1 MSRSKAPS
9 SSQSALMADLSLTTW
24 LLFALAALIVGL
36 AKTSIGGLATL
47 AVVIFASQ
55 LPARESTGALL
66 PLLMVGD
73 VLAVVAY
80 RRHANWRLLS
90 RLFPWLAVGVLLGVV
105 FVARVDD
112 IVMRRTIGLV
122 LLVLVAVQLLSR
134 HGRASAWRTDAN
146 AIRRTRVQQI
156 ATASVGVCAG
166 FVTMV
171 ANAAGPVTTIY
182 FLMAGLSMLEF
193 LGTGAW
199 LFLVVNLFKLPFSI
213 GLGLVS
219 ASSLGT
225 DVLLAPLVLLGAGLG
240 YLLVRRIN
248 QDQFEWLVLVLAGV
262 SAVPLVL

>member
-1 MSRSKAPS
+1 
-9 SSQSALMADLSLTTW
+9 MADLSLTTW

-36 AKTSIGGLATL
+36 AKTSIGGLGTL

-80 RRHANWRLLS
+80 RRHANWRMLA
-90 RLFPWLAVGVLLGVV
+90 RLFPWLAVGVLLGVA
-105 FVARVDD
+105 FVAHVDD
-112 IVMRRTIGLV
+112 SAMRRTIGVV
-122 LLVLVAVQLLSR
+122 LLALVAVQLISR
-134 HGRASAWRTDAN
+134 HDRATGWRTDPTASH
-146 AIRRTRVQQI
+146 RTRVQQI
-156 ATASVGVCAG
+156 ATASVGVCTG

-193 LGTGAW
+193 LGTAAW

-213 GLGLVS
+213 GLGLIDV
-219 ASSLGT
+219 SSLGT
-225 DVLLAPLVLLGAGLG
+225 DLVLVPFVLLGAGLG

-248 QDQFEWLVLVLAGV
+248 QEQFEWLVLVLAAV
-262 SAVPLVL
+262 AAVPLVL

>member
-1 MSRSKAPS
+1 V
-9 SSQSALMADLSLTTW
+9 LITELSLSTW
-24 LLFALAALIVGL
+24 LLFILAAFFVGI

-73 VLAVVAY
+73 VIAVAAY
-80 RRHANWRLLS
+80 RRHANWRLLA
-90 RLFPWLAVGVLLGVV
+90 RLFPWVGVGVVLGAV

-112 IVMRRTIGLV
+112 GVMRRSIGLV
-122 LLVLVAVQLLSR
+122 LIGLVVVQLLSR
-134 HGRASAWRTDAN
+134 HDRARGWRTDPNVA
-146 AIRRTRVQQI
+146 RRSIGQQT
-156 ATASVGVCAG
+156 ATAAVGMCAG

-182 FLMAGLSMLEF
+182 FLMAGLPMLEF

-199 LFLVVNLFKLPFSI
+199 LFLVVNTFKLPFSI
-213 GLGLVS
+213 GLGLID
-219 ASSLGT
+219 APALGT
-225 DVLLAPLVLLGAGLG
+225 DLVLVPFVLLGALIG
-240 YLLVRRIN
+240 YLFVRRLN
-248 QDQFEWLVLVLAGV
+248 QQQFEWLALLLAAV

>member
-1 MSRSKAPS
+1 VLIAH
-9 SSQSALMADLSLTTW
+9 LSLSTW
-24 LLFALAALIVGL
+24 LLFILAAFIVGL

-73 VLAVVAY
+73 VLAVAAY
-80 RRHANWRLLS
+80 RRHANWRMLA
-90 RLFPWLAVGVLLGVV
+90 RLFPWLGVGVVLGAV

-112 IVMRRTIGLV
+112 DVMRRSIGIVLLGLV
-122 LLVLVAVQLLSR
+122 VVQVLSR
-134 HGRASAWRTDAN
+134 HERARGWRTDPN
-146 AIRRTRVQQI
+146 ATQRTRSQQL
-156 ATASVGVCAG
+156 ATAAVGVCAG

-182 FLMAGLSMLEF
+182 FLMAGLPMLEF

-213 GLGLVS
+213 GLGLIDTPS
-219 ASSLGT
+219 IGT
-225 DVLLAPLVLLGAGLG
+225 DAVLVPAILIGALIG
-240 YLLVRRIN
+240 YVFVRRIN
-248 QDQFEWLVLVLAGV
+248 QQQFEWLALLLAAV

>member
-1 MSRSKAPS
+1 V
-9 SSQSALMADLSLTTW
+9 LTTDLSLTTW
-24 LLFALAALIVGL
+24 LLFVLAALIVGL

-73 VLAVVAY
+73 VLAVAAY
-80 RRHANWRLLS
+80 RRHANWRLLA
-90 RLFPWLAVGVLLGVV
+90 RLFPWLAVGVVLGAA

-112 IVMRRTIGLV
+112 SAMRRTIGLV
-122 LLVLVAVQLLSR
+122 LLLLVAVQLISR
-134 HGRASAWRTDAN
+134 HDRARAWRTDPGAGD
-146 AIRRTRVQQI
+146 RTRVQQI

-213 GLGLVS
+213 GLGLIDV
-219 ASSLGT
+219 SSLGT
-225 DVLLAPLVLLGAGLG
+225 DAVLAPFVLVGAGLG

-248 QDQFEWLVLVLAGV
+248 QAQFEWLVLALAAV
-262 SAVPLVL
+262 AAVPLVL